1 MAGVADKRGM
11 ETVEV
16 PPDCSTLSHPPSATR
31 IAGRL
36 GWPRAAVIHQNARL
50 TREPKAVV
58 MNLHEYQAKDVFRT
72 YGIPVPTGRVAATA
86 EEAVDAAR
94 ALGGSLW
101 VVKAQVHAGGRG
113 KAGGVKVA
121 RDLDAVRAAAAGML
135 GTHLVTP
142 QTGPEGLP
150 VGKVYVETGSEI
162 AREIYVSLTLNR
174 ERGRIALIAS
184 AAGGMD
190 IEEVAHKTPEK
201 ILSATIHPA
210 AGLQAYQ
217 ARELAFGLGL
227 SGTQITEF
235 VALTAAL
242 YRLYMEKDLS
252 LLEVN
257 PLIVTKAGSLLAL
270 DAKINVDANAVFRH
284 PELATLRDASQED
297 PMERR
302 ASEHDLNYV
311 SLDGD
316 IACMVNGAGLAMA
329 TMDLIK
335 LHGGAPANFLDVGG
349 GATSERVTAAFELIL
364 SNERVRAVLVNIFG
378 GIVRCDIIADGVIK
392 AVTKV
397 GVKVPVVVRLEGTN
411 AEAARDMLAKSG
423 LTITPAE
430 DLTDAARKVVALA
443 KKGKA

>member
-1 MAGVADKRGM
+1 
-11 ETVEV
+11 
-16 PPDCSTLSHPPSATR
+16 
-31 IAGRL
+31 
-36 GWPRAAVIHQNARL
+36 
-50 TREPKAVV
+50 
-58 MNLHEYQAKDVFRT
+58 MNLHEYQAKQIFHA
-72 YGIPVPTGRVAATA
+72 YGIPVPAGKVAASA
-86 EEAVDAAR
+86 EEAAAAAE
-94 ALGGSLW
+94 ALGGSVW

-113 KAGGVKVA
+113 KAGGVKLA
-121 RDLDAVRAAAAGML
+121 RDLEAVRAAAAAML
-135 GTHLVTP
+135 GKRLVTP
-142 QTGPEGLP
+142 QTGAEGLP
-150 VGKVYVETGSEI
+150 VERVYVESGSDI
-162 AREIYVSLTLNR
+162 AREIYLSLTLNR
-174 ERGRIALIAS
+174 ETSRVALIAS

-201 ILSATIHPA
+201 ILAVSVHPA
-210 AGLQAYQ
+210 AGLQPFQ

-227 SGTQITEF
+227 SGTQIGEF
-235 VALTAAL
+235 TALAGAL
-242 YRLYMEKDLS
+242 YRLYLEKDLS
-252 LLEVN
+252 LVEVN
-257 PLIVTKAGSLLAL
+257 PLIVTRAGALVAL
-270 DAKINVDANAVFRH
+270 DAKINVDANAIFRH
-284 PELATLRDASQED
+284 PELAALRDATQED

-335 LHGGAPANFLDVGG
+335 LHGGQPANFLDVGG

-364 SNERVRAVLVNIFG
+364 SNSRVRAVLVNIFG

-392 AVTKV
+392 AVKKV

-411 AEAARDMLAKSG
+411 AETARAMLAKSG

-443 KKGKA
+443 RKGRA